1 MNKTKIYS
9 LLVIGDQNDFLEI
22 NERLKNLKNIEL
34 QFLPEI
40 NSVKLHAKVF
50 DLYFLKH
57 SPQSK
62 EEIKTLIDLDLYSTT
77 PPIIIYTSQY
87 DHEVALNVITFGAS
101 DYLPLDQFN
110 EITIEKT
117 IIYTIYRANE
127 IKALLVNKIEA
138 AIQDRLSTTEI
149 LASSLAH
156 EIGTPLGII
165 RGRAE
170 FMQLQTKESSF
181 IQKNLETIISQIDRV
196 SHLINSLLKIS
207 NGTDSESSNAYF
219 AQDMIKEVIEL
230 LDYEFRKLNI
240 NFINDF
246 ENSDPTPLGSEVKHF
261 HKVLMNVLMNS
272 IQAIQS
278 AREQGRTEQH
288 SIKITKEIHNDFL
301 RITVS
306 DTGCGIH
313 EAKLKNLFTPVF
325 KTIDFDQNPGFG
337 LAITHRI
344 VESWGGKIEV
354 TSKPD
359 LGTQVS
365 IQLPNKLKTKNI
377 SE

>member
-1 MNKTKIYS
+1 MTKLKNYS
-9 LLVIGDQNDFLEI
+9 ILVIGNQNDFLEI
-22 NERLKNLKNIEL
+22 NGHLKKLKNFEVEL
-34 QFLPEI
+34 LTEI
-40 NSVKLHAKVF
+40 TSDKLHAKVF
-50 DLYFLKH
+50 DLYFLKL

-62 EEIKTLIDLDLYSTT
+62 EELKTLIDLNLHTHTT
-77 PPIIIYTSQY
+77 PIIIYSNKY
-87 DHEVALNVITFGAS
+87 DHQMALKVVGLGAS
-101 DYLPLDQFN
+101 DYVSLDQID
-110 EITIEKT
+110 EYSLEKS
-117 IIYTIYRANE
+117 IFYTIHHSNE

-261 HKVLMNVLMNS
+261 HKVLMNILMNS

-278 AREQGRTEQH
+278 AKEQGRTEQH